1 MRGSGDKSFNTRKAN
16 QDVLHKNARK
26 DDLQLKTDHFQRSLY
41 GLRKYG
47 SENDLKIA
55 AHKKEFLNKAKVSL
69 EQRAQ
74 AIMRRHFGDITKLLA
89 DFEKQGVRLPHTGES
104 SSNADTPLSSQ
115 KYSEES
121 IPGAI
126 PDEFVRAL
134 YKTHTSAFKR
144 VFGPAFEQARQK
156 NQSEGDALLQVA
168 AHAHRLAYNLTS
180 LRAQQLAY
188 KEYVTSLTQPEAQYL
203 QEVEQELDKRYQ
215 ELDSHIKRYEI
226 EHKKAV
232 MQREVPDFIRQ
243 CTEKFV
249 RTITED
255 YIKTTKERYLD
266 NTIAN
271 KEQVN
276 ERHAQLSRGEYNYED
291 LTNHIKATYKLMK
304 GDIGRHIKIYSH
316 ERLLTNLSVFDE
328 MYANL
333 AKITNKYVKRGI
345 PIEDAQKIMAENLPR
360 LLEENA
366 HRLKDEY
373 PNIISE
379 CGIAVINFDESQ
391 FLAD

>member
-1 MRGSGDKSFNTRKAN
+1 MIGSGDKSFNTRKAN

-26 DDLQLKTDHFQRSLY
+26 DDLQLKTDHFHRSLY

-74 AIMRRHFGDITKLLA
+74 DIMSRYFRDITKILA
-89 DFEKQGVRLPHTGES
+89 DFEKQGVRLTYPGES
-104 SSNADTPLSSQ
+104 SSAVDTPLLFQ
-115 KYSEES
+115 KHDEES
-121 IPGAI
+121 IPVAI
-126 PDEFVRAL
+126 PDELVRAL

-144 VFGPAFEQARQK
+144 VFQPAFEQARQK
-156 NQSEGDALLQVA
+156 NQSEGDALLQAA

-226 EHKKAV
+226 KHKKAV

-243 CTEKFV
+243 CTKKFV

-266 NTIAN
+266 NTIEN
-271 KEQVN
+271 KEQIN
-276 ERHAQLSRGEYNYED
+276 GKYAQISRGEYNLED
-291 LTNHIKATYKLMK
+291 LTNHIKATYKSMK
-304 GDIGRHIKIYSH
+304 GDIGRHTKIYSY
-316 ERLLTNLSVFDE
+316 ERLLTNLLIFDE
-328 MYANL
+328 MHAEL
-333 AKITNKYVKRGI
+333 AKMTNKYVERGI
-345 PIEDAQKIMAENLPR
+345 PIEDARKIMAENLPR
-360 LLEENA
+360 ILEENA

-373 PNIISE
+373 PNIISK

>member
-1 MRGSGDKSFNTRKAN
+1 MRGSGDQSFNTRKAN
-16 QDVLHKNARK
+16 QDILHKNARK

-41 GLRKYG
+41 GLRKHG

-74 AIMRRHFGDITKLLA
+74 AIMSRYFRDITQLLA
-89 DFEKQGVRLPHTGES
+89 DFEQQGVRLPHTGES

-115 KYSEES
+115 KYREES
-121 IPGAI
+121 I

-134 YKTHTSAFKR
+134 YQTHTSAFKR
-144 VFGPAFEQARQK
+144 VLGPAFEQARQE
-156 NQSEGDALLQVA
+156 NQSEGDALLQA
-168 AHAHRLAYNLTS
+168 TAHAHRLAYNLTS

-271 KEQVN
+271 KEQIN
-276 ERHAQLSRGEYNYED
+276 EKYAQISRGEYNLED
-291 LTNHIKATYKLMK
+291 LTNHIKATYKSMK
-304 GDIGRHIKIYSH
+304 GDIGRHTKIYSH
-316 ERLLTNLSVFDE
+316 KRLLTNLFIFDE
-328 MYANL
+328 MHAEL
-333 AKITNKYVKRGI
+333 AKTANKYVERGI
-345 PIEDAQKIMAENLPR
+345 PREDARKIMAENLPR
-360 LLEENA
+360 ILEENA

-373 PNIISE
+373 PNIISK

-391 FLAD
+391 FPAD